1 MVAGRKMGR
10 RDRSSERRL
19 GRRGAGASVWR
30 EMGVRDSLP
39 VHALVV
45 AEEVYRGRSY
55 CGDACFTLTIIPNPW
70 LAPGV

>member
-55 CGDACFTLTIIPNPW
+55 CGDACFTFTIIPNPW

>member
-10 RDRSSERRL
+10 IDRSSGRRL

-30 EMGVRDSLP
+30 EMGVRDNLP
-39 VHALVV
+39 VHARVV
-45 AEEVYRGRSY
+45 AEVVYRGKSY
-55 CGDACFTLTIIPNPW
+55 CGNACFTFTIVPNPW